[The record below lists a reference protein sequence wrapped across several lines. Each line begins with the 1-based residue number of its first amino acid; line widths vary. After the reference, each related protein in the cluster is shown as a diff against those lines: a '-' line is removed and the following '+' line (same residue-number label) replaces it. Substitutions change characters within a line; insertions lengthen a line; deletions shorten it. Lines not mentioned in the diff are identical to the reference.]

1 MQQALLRRQAQRR
14 HTQPVAA
21 MGDFSTAA
29 PTCRLRSADV
39 QDSDAQGNTRP
50 IGENLALGEDAPC
63 MDEHMPAGMPEH
75 RTIAAQPRSLLSQL
89 DTIPRADSNLSA
101 GDGQHL
107 NVFGNHQPE
116 QHEAA
121 AASDYAEG
129 GGGGAA
135 GTNMQPPDDLAG
147 AGKQHHVDAGW
158 RSEALLSTSERSRPA
173 RAATDMTA
181 DVSAASAPFPEQA
194 RSPHTATEEDAMA
207 DASHVESLDQ
217 QEDHDGH
224 EDWFAGEDE
233 AMHVWGSDH
242 DAAAAPSGARRA
254 VIGLLSKSCCLCRA
268 CVHKSV
274 QVRPSAAG
282 AAWVAWCRSS
292 WKIDLLHMHASHAG
306 AMKVASVVWSRD
318 QMCSKCNK
326 NMQEPAQ
333 VRRREGKTVM
343 RTWMLCGSPRSS
355 ACRRQRLHTVSAIN
369 KVHRFAPCSRLCAK
383 GLSLRMC
390 AEADA

>member
-63 MDEHMPAGMPEH
+63 MDEHMPAAVPEH
-75 RTIAAQPRSLLSQL
+75 RTTAAQPRSLLSHL

-129 GGGGAA
+129 GAGGAA

-158 RSEALLSTSERSRPA
+158 RSEAQLSTSERSRPA

-242 DAAAAPSGARRA
+242 DAACSALRCAPCCHRFALKK
-254 VIGLLSKSCCLCRA
+254 LLLVQGMCAQKCASETKCSWRCL
-268 CVHKSV
+268 
-274 QVRPSAAG
+274 
-282 AAWVAWCRSS
+282 
-292 WKIDLLHMHASHAG
+292 
-306 AMKVASVVWSRD
+306 
-318 QMCSKCNK
+318 
-326 NMQEPAQ
+326 
-333 VRRREGKTVM
+333 
-343 RTWMLCGSPRSS
+343 GSMVPFIMEDRSS
-355 ACRRQRLHTVSAIN
+355 AYACIACRSHESGQRCVVSRPN
-369 KVHRFAPCSRLCAK
+369 VQ
-383 GLSLRMC
+383 
-390 AEADA
+390 